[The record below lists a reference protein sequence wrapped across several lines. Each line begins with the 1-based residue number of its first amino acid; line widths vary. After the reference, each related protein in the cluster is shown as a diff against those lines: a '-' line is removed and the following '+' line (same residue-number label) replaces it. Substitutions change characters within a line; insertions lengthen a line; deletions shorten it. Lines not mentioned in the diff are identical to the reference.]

1 MKEPYLSQF
10 TRLIGQG
17 AAARDIHD
25 STGRGSYD
33 SDAAATVVSNRFL
46 ERELGRVEMHQRSL
60 CATLVDQVGTAA
72 RILDVGCGTAGTTVA
87 LALSDLGAEQVV
99 GIDASA
105 STVAAAWV
113 RAGSYGLSP
122 DQVRFEH
129 VPAGSRLPFAD
140 GSFDMVTCVSVLE
153 FVTTGEGRRFLVSE
167 ILRVARPG
175 GHVFLATPSPFR
187 FRNYHSGRALG
198 DWRHTPGFPWSST
211 PWSVRR
217 MFAGNELVPLA
228 RYRLLRHPR
237 LKSLGWAAPVLQ
249 WVFPWQQYL
258 VRRR

>member
-10 TRLIGQG
+10 TQLIGQG

-33 SDAAATVVSNRFL
+33 SESESVVSDRFVQ
-46 ERELGRVEMHQRSL
+46 RELDRVEMHQRSL
-60 CATLVDQVGTAA
+60 CATLVDQIGTAA

-87 LALSDLGAEQVV
+87 LALSDLGAEHVV

-113 RAGSYGLSP
+113 RAGSYGLAP
-122 DQVRFEH
+122 EQVRFEH
-129 VPAGSRLPFAD
+129 VPAGSRLPFTD
-140 GSFDMVTCVSVLE
+140 GSFDLVTCVSVLE
-153 FVTTGEGRRFLVSE
+153 FVSTGEARRFLVSE
-167 ILRVARPG
+167 ILRLVRPG

-187 FRNYHSGRALG
+187 FRNYHSRLALG
-198 DWRHTPGFPWSST
+198 DWRRSPGFPWSSP

-217 MFAGNELVPLA
+217 MFAGNAVVPLA
-228 RYRLLRHPR
+228 RYRMQRHPR
-237 LKSLGWAAPVLQ
+237 LKTLAWAAPVLQ
-249 WVFPWQQYL
+249 WAFPWQQYL

>member
-10 TRLIGQG
+10 TQLISQG

-33 SDAAATVVSNRFL
+33 SESSMVVSDRFM

-87 LALSDLGAEQVV
+87 LALSGLDAEHVV

-105 STVAAAWV
+105 STVAAARV
-113 RAGSYGLSP
+113 RASSYGLSP
-122 DQVRFEH
+122 GRVRFEH
-129 VPAGSRLPFAD
+129 VRAGSRLPFPAA
-140 GSFDMVTCVSVLE
+140 SFDLVTCVSVLE
-153 FVTTGEGRRFLVSE
+153 FITGEEARRFLVSE
-167 ILRVARPG
+167 FLRVVRPG
-175 GHVFLATPSPFR
+175 GHVFLATPSPLR
-187 FRNYHSGRALG
+187 LREYHSRRPLG
-198 DWRHTPGFPWSST
+198 DWRQTPGFPWSSP

-217 MFAGNELVPLA
+217 MFVGNDLVPLA
-228 RYRLLRHPR
+228 RYRLHAHPR
-237 LKSLGWAAPVLQ
+237 LKSLAWAAPLLQ
-249 WVFPWQQYL
+249 WAFPWQQYL